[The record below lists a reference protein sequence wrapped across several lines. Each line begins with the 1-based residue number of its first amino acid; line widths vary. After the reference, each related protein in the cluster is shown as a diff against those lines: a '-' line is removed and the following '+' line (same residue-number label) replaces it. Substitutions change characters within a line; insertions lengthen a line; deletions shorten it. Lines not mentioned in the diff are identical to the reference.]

1 MDIEKIVSYWMEASD
16 ANYLS
21 MKNIMAEATDSR
33 ILELV
38 NQYIKK
44 LKERISVERVIL
56 FGSYAKNRDHK
67 DSDIDL
73 AIVSRDFS
81 GNPIS
86 DFLTAI
92 RVCREVDLRLEPH
105 PFLPQDFENNPFADE
120 IIRYGIEILV

>member
-1 MDIEKIVSYWMEASD
+1 MEMDASD
-16 ANYLS
+16 ENYLS

>member
-1 MDIEKIVSYWMEASD
+1 
-16 ANYLS
+16 
-21 MKNIMAEATDSR
+21 MAEATDSR

-81 GNPIS
+81 GNPIN

-92 RVCREVDLRLEPH
+92 RVCQEVDLRLEPH